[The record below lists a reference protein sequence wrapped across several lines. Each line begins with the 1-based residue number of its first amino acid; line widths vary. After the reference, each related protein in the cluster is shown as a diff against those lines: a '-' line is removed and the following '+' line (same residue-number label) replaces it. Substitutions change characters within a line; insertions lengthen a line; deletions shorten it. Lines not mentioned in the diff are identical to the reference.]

1 VQKSTEVPFE
11 RVLFAL
17 GIRYVGETVAKK
29 LAAAF
34 GSMQALSVAKRE
46 ELIAVDEIG
55 ERIADSLIEYF
66 DDMRNMQLVER
77 LQNFGVKMEGRVARA
92 ELSNRLEGL
101 TIVISG
107 TFEQHSRD
115 EYKAMIEAHGG
126 KNGSGVTSKTSLL
139 LAGANMGPAK
149 LEKAEKLG
157 VKIVSEAEFLEMV
170 K

>member
-1 VQKSTEVPFE
+1 
-11 RVLFAL
+11 
-17 GIRYVGETVAKK
+17 
-29 LAAAF
+29 
-34 GSMQALSVAKRE
+34 MQ
-46 ELIAVDEIG
+46 
-55 ERIADSLIEYF
+55 
-66 DDMRNMQLVER
+66 NMQLVER
-77 LQNFGVKMEGRVARA
+77 LAAFGVKMEGTIQRA
-92 ELSNRLEGL
+92 VLSSKLEGL
-101 TIVISG
+101 IVVISG

-157 VKIVSEAEFLEMV
+157 VKIISEIDFLNMI

>member
-1 VQKSTEVPFE
+1 
-11 RVLFAL
+11 
-17 GIRYVGETVAKK
+17 
-29 LAAAF
+29 
-34 GSMQALSVAKRE
+34 M
-46 ELIAVDEIG
+46 AVDEIG
-55 ERIADSLIEYF
+55 ERIADSLIDYF
-66 DDMRNMQLVER
+66 DNMQNMQLIER
-77 LQNFGVKMEGRVARA
+77 LAAFGVKMEGTTQRVL
-92 ELSNRLEGL
+92 LSSKLEGL
-101 TIVISG
+101 TVVISG

-157 VKIVSEAEFLEMV
+157 VKIISEIDFLNMI